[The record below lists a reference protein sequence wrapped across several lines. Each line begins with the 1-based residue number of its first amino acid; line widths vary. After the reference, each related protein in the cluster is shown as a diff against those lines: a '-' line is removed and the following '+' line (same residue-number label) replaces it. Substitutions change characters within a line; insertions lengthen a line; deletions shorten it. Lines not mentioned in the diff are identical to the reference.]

1 MTIFSF
7 INRPSLDDKIP
18 KLSLSIR
25 NAILDAS
32 PSRPIQL
39 ALATRVG
46 ARPVVSRLGIAHV
59 DRDNLYPAVKTDV
72 TRRKA
77 KKLVKNLEKSAKE
90 DHVNGKKK
98 VLMVKPRAA
107 QQGHVN
113 VRPVK
118 ESAVIQKKAKKPA
131 KKLRKSTASNED
143 ANSKLRVAK
152 PRKNRKL
159 KKRRRNSKGNVS
171 LIKVVHWVSIP

>member
-1 MTIFSF
+1 M
-7 INRPSLDDKIP
+7 DDKIP

-25 NAILDAS
+25 NAILDAP

-39 ALATRVG
+39 TLATRVG
-46 ARPVVSRLGIAHV
+46 ARPAVSRLGIAHI
-59 DRDNLYPAVKTDV
+59 DRDNVYPAVKTDV
-72 TRRKA
+72 TRMKA
-77 KKLVKNLEKSAKE
+77 KNLVKKLEKSAKE

-118 ESAVIQKKAKKPA
+118 ESAVIRKKPKKLAKKF
-131 KKLRKSTASNED
+131 RKSTASNEV
-143 ANSKLRVAK
+143 AMGKLRVAK

-159 KKRRRNSKGNVS
+159 KKRRRNSKGKVS
-171 LIKVVHWVSIP
+171 LIKVVLWVSIP